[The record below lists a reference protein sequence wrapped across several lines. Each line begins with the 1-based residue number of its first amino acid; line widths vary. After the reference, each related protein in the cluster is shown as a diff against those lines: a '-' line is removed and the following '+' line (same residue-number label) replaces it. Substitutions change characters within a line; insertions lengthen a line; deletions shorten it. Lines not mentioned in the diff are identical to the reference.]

1 MSHLVSTSA
10 VKTSRVVQR
19 FDFERCLAPLSPTTG
34 LQASEHR
41 CLPTAQAG
49 AFSGA
54 SR

>member
-1 MSHLVSTSA
+1 MTYLAPTSA

-19 FDFERCLAPLSPTTG
+19 FDSKRCLAPCWPTTRLG
-34 LQASEHR
+34 ASEHR
-41 CLPTAQAG
+41 CLPTARAG

>member
-1 MSHLVSTSA
+1 MSYLVSSSA

-19 FDFERCLAPLSPTTG
+19 FDSERCLAPFWPTTG
-34 LQASEHR
+34 REAGEHR

-49 AFSGA
+49 GFSGA